1 VTAIGGRGEFGVRLR
16 AEREARRWGKRQMAR
31 ELLRAIGAPP
41 ERKRIDSLSRQM
53 LDWEGGKHFPRDW
66 TSAYAKAFGLN
77 EGTLFGEVAGSLP
90 GVSLEATVTSDDWDD
105 MERRRLLL
113 AALGVGT
120 GALSTGEPIRQLL
133 DLAVDSEVR
142 AVGDWGL
149 ACADHLHAL
158 RTRPPA
164 TVCEGVV
171 VDLLALHR
179 QLQIVGAKEI
189 RELQRVVAVLGFI
202 HANALTRVGDHGA
215 AIRWWRTAKAAADA
229 SDDLELR
236 LMVRCEEAGSG
247 LYGQRHPS
255 TVLHLVEVTR
265 GMAGSAPSFWLA
277 DLAGT
282 EAKAL
287 SLLGRPE
294 EARQALR
301 TFAEWEGGDGRARI
315 LPTSPWSFKQVQFAQ
330 SWVYSQAGAEAE
342 SDRARD
348 AVLGGPANYQ
358 YVANVQLH
366 AALCTVMQGGIDQ
379 GVRRAAAVLDALP
392 ASHQS
397 QMITETGRMVLQ
409 AVPIDQRQRP
419 AVGELCEVL
428 SLTAPRPPAA
438 LSG

>member
-1 VTAIGGRGEFGVRLR
+1 MASGGRAEFGARLR

-133 DLAVDSEVR
+133 ANVLGGEQR
-142 AVGDWGL
+142 GIEDWHSTY
-149 ACADHLHAL
+149 ADHRYAL

-164 TVCEGVV
+164 QVRDGLL
-171 VDLLALHR
+171 VDLAVLQQ
-179 QLQIVGAKEI
+179 QLRAADAKDLT
-189 RELQRVVAVLGFI
+189 ELQRVAAALATV
-202 HANALTRVGDHGA
+202 HANVLTRLGEDGA
-215 AIRWWRTAKAAADA
+215 AIHWWRTARAASDA
-229 SDDLELR
+229 SGDLDLR
-236 LMVRCEEAGSG
+236 LMVRAEEAGCG
-247 LYGQRHPS
+247 LYGQREAV
-255 TVLHLVEVTR
+255 TVLRLTEGAERIAGMQVRHGLV
-265 GMAGSAPSFWLA
+265 MALCHQ
-277 DLAGT
+277 T
-282 EAKAL
+282 KAL
-287 SLLGRPE
+287 ALLGRHD
-294 EARQALR
+294 EAVAGLR
-301 TFAEWEGGDGRARI
+301 RLTELAARGAPADGYGYQDVIAASIRFAE
-315 LPTSPWSFKQVQFAQ
+315 
-330 SWVYSQAGAEAE
+330 SWVYAHGGQGTKADQAQSAMLA
-342 SDRARD
+342 DPT
-348 AVLGGPANYQ
+348 AVYQ

-419 AVGELCEVL
+419 AVGELREVL